1 MIKIVIM
8 IHQFIKKQKLFIASL
23 GIRRAPQG
31 GPPHRACLRHEEM
44 TQKRISAV
52 WDKWLQ
58 A

>member
-1 MIKIVIM
+1 MIKIVI
-8 IHQFIKKQKLFIASL
+8 HRFIRKQKLFIASL
-23 GIRRAPQG
+23 RLRRALQG
-31 GPPHRACLRHEEM
+31 GPPHRTCLLHEEL